1 MTDIKNHVVSLE
13 IAKQLKEAG
22 WKKETEFDFV
32 EHKSIL
38 SSGYEECRL
47 LIPATSVSLY
57 PEEYWNYYPAPLAT
71 EILEELPE
79 KISLCAFYAKSEYR
93 AVDNDVHRNASTQV
107 SHNPCNAL
115 ASMWLYL
122 KKKKL
127 I

>member
-13 IAKQLKEAG
+13 IANQLKEAG
-22 WKKETEFDFV
+22 WVKETEFYWTYSMMDEPKI
-32 EHKSIL
+32 EHNPQPFRNCLESWTVL
-38 SSGYEECRL
+38 
-47 LIPATSVSLY
+47 
-57 PEEYWNYYPAPLAT
+57 PAPLAT